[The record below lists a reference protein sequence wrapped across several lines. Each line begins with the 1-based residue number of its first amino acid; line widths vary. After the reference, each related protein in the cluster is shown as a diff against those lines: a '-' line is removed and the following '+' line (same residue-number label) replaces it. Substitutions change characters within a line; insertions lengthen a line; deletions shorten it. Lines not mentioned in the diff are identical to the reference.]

1 VRALPA
7 AAALLLLLSSCKS
20 SSQGDGA
27 GPSVTAPIIANQLRK
42 ELPEARS
49 KLAAGGDVRPTC
61 IALSQEAAELRKD
74 PSPDSASVAS
84 EVTRFCA
91 VDVEV
96 AGAERVLGKAS
107 GQGPAVLGAACAQA
121 KAAAAGIANAGFAD
135 DAKARELGSM
145 VRTTCPAAAGSA
157 P

>member
-1 VRALPA
+1 MRAFPA
-7 AAALLLLLSSCKS
+7 AILLLLALGACKS
-20 SSQGDGA
+20 SSEGDGSST
-27 GPSVTAPIIANQLRK
+27 SVTAPIIANQLRK
-42 ELPEARS
+42 ELPEARA
-49 KLAAGGDVRPTC
+49 KLAAGADVRPTC

-96 AGAERVLGKAS
+96 IGAEKALGKAS
-107 GQGPAVLGAACAQA
+107 GQGPAVLEAACAQA

-135 DAKARELGSM
+135 DAQARELAAR
-145 VRTTCPAAAGSA
+145 VRTACVAPAGSA